1 VNAGLFFIPKTTAR
15 HRHLPPFGIAQ
26 STSMQLNGLSSKL
39 RDAFEAHPFLRPL
52 NLGHEIFCFLSI
64 GRKIAIQPFFP
75 AFFGALRIRAKS
87 GVYASSLRMLLDI
100 R

>member
-64 GRKIAIQPFFP
+64 GRKIAIQPFFRP
-75 AFFGALRIRAKS
+75 FLAPCGSARNQAFTEARCGCF
-87 GVYASSLRMLLDI
+87 
-100 R
+100 